1 MQKNILTRTETGTF
15 VQGVRKSETM
25 KVKAGCYDFM
35 RFALRAIEAVWKL
48 TDPPA
53 IAYNNSVSDQ

>member
-1 MQKNILTRTETGTF
+1 MN
-15 VQGVRKSETM
+15 
-25 KVKAGCYDFM
+25 VKAGHYDFM

>member
-1 MQKNILTRTETGTF
+1 MGGKRDRLFGGILSF
-15 VQGVRKSETM
+15 VAR
-25 KVKAGCYDFM
+25 
-35 RFALRAIEAVWKL
+35 LIEVVGKL